1 MSEETNAATQQ
12 TAETATTNNSQ
23 AQAAQPSWRDSLPPE
38 YRDHA
43 EIKGYADLPTL
54 VKTHLNQQSLLG
66 RKGIIPP
73 TDKDGPEIWDRYYK
87 GLGRPDAPEAYGLKR
102 PENIPEPIYNGLV
115 AGEFAKT
122 AHSLG
127 LTQKQAQGLH
137 DWWNGTIG
145 KRLDEDKAAWEK
157 DATEAQT
164 ALREK
169 WGNAFDAKMALA
181 ERVIDHAG
189 PEFEKVIKDSRLRN
203 NSAFIEAFANLG
215 GKLSEHNIIQGN
227 QAGGVMTPAEALAE
241 IAKMQTEAVAG
252 GKDHPSKDPTH
263 PGNRAWN
270 DRYSNLF
277 KMAYPEKA
285 A

>member
-1 MSEETNAATQQ
+1 MSDDVPQTSPAAPIDIPAPITPP
-12 TAETATTNNSQ
+12 APAS
-23 AQAAQPSWRDSLPPE
+23 SWRDSLPPE

-43 EIKGYADLPTL
+43 EIKGYNDLSTL

-87 GLGRPDAPEAYGLKR
+87 GLGRPDAPDAYGLKR
-102 PENIPEPIYNGLV
+102 PENIPEPIYKGLV
-115 AGEFAKT
+115 ADEFAKT
-122 AHSLG
+122 AHGLG

-145 KRLDEDKAAWEK
+145 KRLDEDKASWDK
-157 DATEAQT
+157 EAET
-164 ALREK
+164 ANASLREK

-189 PEFEKVIKDSRLRN
+189 PEFGAVLKDSRLRN
-203 NSAFIEAFANLG
+203 NPAFIEAFANLG
-215 GKLSEHNIIQGN
+215 DKMSEHSIIQGRPT
-227 QAGGVMTPAEALAE
+227 GGVMTPAEALAS
-241 IAKMQTEAVAG
+241 IAELETEALKEGNA
-252 GKDHPSKDPTH
+252 HPSKDPTH
-263 PGNRAWN
+263 PGHRAWN
-270 DRYSNLF
+270 DRRANLY